1 MDYDYLIADVPKI
14 LACRVEKQDNFI
26 KRAIFVGRYVRQ
38 IKVRDSWQWLLRR
51 NFRWN
56 FVPRKVAIAFRSGDK
71 NRGVEPGRSEQK
83 KPTETGENKDQRRW
97 AKENERKYMRK
108 WEREREREREGELGR
123 EWERE
128 ESRAPVTVHEKTNS
142 VILFGRRAK
151 PSVWRHTIFFL
162 LFPRLVLLFLVLPLS
177 SHADQGN

>member
-108 WEREREREREGELGR
+108 WERERERERVGKRVRKRGEQGTSDGPR
-123 EWERE
+123 ED
-128 ESRAPVTVHEKTNS
+128 KFCN
-142 VILFGRRAK
+142 
-151 PSVWRHTIFFL
+151 
-162 LFPRLVLLFLVLPLS
+162 PLWS
-177 SHADQGN
+177 AS